1 MLKRAIILLAL
12 VVVVALPFALRPKQ
26 PVLERADDTLVII
39 TPHNEA
45 IRHEFTLAF
54 RDWYRAKTGRSVAI
68 DWRVIGGTAE
78 IARFLESEYI
88 ASFRNRWTNQLHRP
102 WSIDVQAGF
111 SSSRLS
117 ADAPEPVRQARADFL
132 ASDVSCGLDLFFG
145 GGSYDFIQQANA
157 GRLVPSRVFDAHP
170 DWFAPAVIPETY
182 AGERY
187 WDAGHRWIGNV
198 LSSFGILYNRDS
210 LDRLGLSAPPERWS
224 DLCDPRYLGE
234 IALADPTKSSSIA
247 KAFENL
253 IQQQMQHRLAALK
266 VADPAAAVRDPQ
278 ALETRAV
285 REGWIDGLRILQLM
299 GANARYF
306 TDSSQ
311 KPPIDVGQG
320 DCAAGVCIDFYG
332 RSQAEVTAQRG
343 PDRLGFVTP
352 LGGSVSSVDPI
363 AILRGA
369 PHRAVAEAFIEF
381 TLSMP
386 GQKLWNFKPGAP
398 GGPQHFALRRIPVR
412 RDFYVHPEWKPWRS
426 DPDEDPY
433 GVNEQLVYQPG
444 WTGNLFREMAFVIR
458 VMTLDTHDELVD
470 AWREIIGAGRPP
482 AALAI
487 LGDLS
492 MVDYD
497 AMRARIKPRL
507 NAKNKVEEV
516 RLAREL
522 AEQFRANYRRAA
534 DKARELAASAR

>member
-1 MLKRAIILLAL
+1 
-12 VVVVALPFALRPKQ
+12 
-26 PVLERADDTLVII
+26 VLERADDTLVII

-111 SSSRLS
+111 SSSRLPV
-117 ADAPEPVRQARADFL
+117 DAPEPVRQARADFL
-132 ASDVSCGLDLFFG
+132 ASDVSCGIDLFFG

-157 GRLVPSRVFDAHP
+157 GRFVPSRVFDTHP
-170 DWFAPAVIPETY
+170 DWFTDGVIPETY

-187 WDAGHRWIGNV
+187 WDSGHRWVGNV
-198 LSSFGILYNRDS
+198 LSSFGILYNRDAVQ
-210 LDRLGLSAPPERWS
+210 RLGLGAPPERWS

-253 IQQQMQHRLAALK
+253 IQQQMQHRLAAAK
-266 VADPAAAVRDPQ
+266 NADPAAAARDPE
-278 ALETRAV
+278 AVEARAV

-343 PDRLGFVTP
+343 TDRLGFVTP

-369 PHRAVAEAFIEF
+369 PHRAVAEAFVEF
-381 TLSMP
+381 TLSMA
-386 GQKLWNFKPGAP
+386 GQKLWNFKPGSP

-412 RDFYVHPEWKPWRS
+412 RDFYAHPEWKTLRS

-433 GVNEQLVYQPG
+433 GATEQLIYQPA
-444 WTGNLFREMAFVIR
+444 WTGSLFREMSFVTR

-470 AWREIIGAGRPP
+470 AWREIIRAGRPP
-482 AALAI
+482 EALAI

-522 AEQFRANYRRAA
+522 AEQFRARYRRAA
-534 DKARELAASAR
+534 EKAREIAASAR